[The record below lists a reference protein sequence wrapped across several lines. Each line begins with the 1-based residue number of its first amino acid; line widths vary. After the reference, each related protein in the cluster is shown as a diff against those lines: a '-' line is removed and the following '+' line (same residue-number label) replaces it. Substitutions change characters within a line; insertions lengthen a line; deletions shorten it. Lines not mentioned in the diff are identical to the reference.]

1 MNTAVI
7 PTTIRFNRTPVSFTT
22 IPDQKRTTN
31 VHPYIRL
38 RWTEQ
43 VVDKQFHQLPN

>member
-7 PTTIRFNRTPVSFTT
+7 STTIRFNRIPVSFRTT
-22 IPDQKRTTN
+22 PDQKRATK
-31 VHPYIRL
+31 VRPYIRL
-38 RWTEQ
+38 RWSEQ